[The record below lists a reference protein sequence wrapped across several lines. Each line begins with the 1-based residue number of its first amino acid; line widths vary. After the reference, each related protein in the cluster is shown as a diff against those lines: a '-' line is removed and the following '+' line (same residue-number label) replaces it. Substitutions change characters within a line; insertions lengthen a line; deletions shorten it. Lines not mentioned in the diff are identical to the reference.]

1 MLFIGYRWLDDR
13 IAIRGIFLVVGPV
26 TYYPGDVFY
35 CIIRKQGISG
45 PLYGYLRH
53 IHRSRG
59 LFSRRVASI
68 HWSIPPVVSG
78 IQSGSRREFYFAK
91 AVSTPPYLW
100 LSNRP
105 DQYGPSG
112 ISRRI
117 PSLSRWVWHPG
128 LGTEAVQHI
137 CCSAVQYRTVLGVWH
152 TQDHGKRGELLRRSA
167 SPAWLH
173 EDHGSGVT
181 YPFVYEDI
189 AIPIAPGFIYR

>member
-1 MLFIGYRWLDDR
+1 MICHF
-13 IAIRGIFLVVGPV
+13 
-26 TYYPGDVFY
+26 
-35 CIIRKQGISG
+35 
-45 PLYGYLRH
+45 
-53 IHRSRG
+53 
-59 LFSRRVASI
+59 ASLL
-68 HWSIPPVVSG
+68 
-78 IQSGSRREFYFAK
+78 
-91 AVSTPPYLW
+91 VSTPPYLW